1 MIDPAV
7 LQGFFNAQT
16 TLALSSRRAGANAL
30 ASTSSLSSGVV
41 PPWDPKAPQPRETER
56 LIAAL
61 RTEKF
66 VDFDDA
72 GFDRDGVPE
81 DHKKLFG
88 LYKALNT
95 LSIIANEAADKDTS
109 ATRLAGYDRR
119 FQIGLAQF
127 TDALAST
134 SFDALTLMTGKK
146 SDYMESPL
154 AVPRD
159 RSQFATRALR
169 IGDPEIALEGITG
182 TESFT
187 IRVRKNNVD
196 TDVLIDLSTLSGA
209 ANISN
214 IAKLMNDSLA
224 AAGMVTRVTRAEVG
238 VAESGA
244 PRKWGLKIEG
254 VSTEQLNFIPAAANP
269 AIYAVAAIGSGD
281 SAGARI
287 AKLADN
293 GGASPEIISTAS
305 VAAEGGAFTP
315 VTAKTDSDG
324 NVFVLG
330 TTAGSSGTQVL
341 QGEKDMMLRKL
352 DSAGNVL
359 WTKLLG
365 TSDRAEAAALAVDA
379 DGNVILA
386 GRINGKLD
394 PAASASA
401 NGNWDSIVAKFD
413 SDGEE
418 VFARQ
423 TAPLANDEATSLAVA
438 TDGAIYVG
446 GVTSGRLAGVATH
459 GGGTDAFITRLSAE
473 GALVWNRQLGGTGN
487 ERVARLSIADD
498 GELLVATTED
508 GTARLAKY
516 DVSTAASAAT
526 WDLSL
531 GSLSGGAI
539 SALTARDGKVYVAGY
554 TSNTS
559 FDAGGLAATNA
570 HNGGV
575 DGFVMTLT
583 DDGSSVTPVDTNYI
597 GSDNTDRI
605 RDIAVTDSAIYVT
618 GETDDHLPGQ
628 TTAPEGGKSAF
639 VTKIPLDASSSFTHY
654 FGGPGGTGAGAAI
667 VVDETGSSVL
677 DALGLPRGELDYT
690 PARTLTARTTA
701 RPGDWFTVSVDGAR
715 ERRITIREGETVRS
729 LVNKI
734 NRVLLLDGKASVKRG
749 AEGDQLRITAREGS
763 IIDIKAG
770 ADGLDALKGLG
781 LQPGKI
787 VAAAKLSS
795 AGLDDEDEEVTEA
808 EADEEEKQ
816 TDNIFGLG
824 LKAGLSLLSRE
835 NAAAANDAIRDAMS
849 IIRKAYR
856 EITRDPALDAL
867 LERRSGGT
875 VPAYMRAQLGN
886 YQAGLARLQSGGG
899 STGGLF

>member
-1 MIDPAV
+1 MIDPTV
-7 LQGFFNAQT
+7 LQGFFNSQT
-16 TLALSSRRAGANAL
+16 NFALASRRAGASAL
-30 ASTSSLSSGVV
+30 ASSSSLASGVV
-41 PPWDPKAPQPRETER
+41 PPWDPKAAQPRETER

-66 VDFDDA
+66 VDYDDA
-72 GFDRDGVPE
+72 TFDREGVPE

-95 LSIIANEAADKDTS
+95 LSIIANEAADKATS
-109 ATRLAGYDRR
+109 STRLTGFDRR
-119 FQIGLAQF
+119 FQVGLAQF

-134 SFDALTLMTGKK
+134 SFDGLTLMTGRK

-169 IGDPEIALEGITG
+169 VGDPNIALENVTG

-196 TDVLIDLSTLSGA
+196 TDVLVDFSTLVGPPT
-209 ANISN
+209 ISN

-224 AAGMVTRVTRAEVG
+224 AAGMVSRVTRAEVG
-238 VAESGA
+238 VAEGDA

-254 VSTEQLNFIPAAANP
+254 VPTEQLNFIPASSTP

-281 SAGARI
+281 TAAARI
-287 AKLADN
+287 AKLSDT
-293 GGASPEIISTAS
+293 GATAPIVVNTAS
-305 VAAEGGAFTP
+305 IAAEGGAFVP

-330 TTAGSSGTQVL
+330 TTSGSSGTQVL

-352 DSAGNVL
+352 DSAGNVM
-359 WTKLLG
+359 WSKLLG
-365 TSDRAEAAALAVDA
+365 TSDRAEASALAVDS
-379 DGNVILA
+379 DGNVIVA
-386 GRINGKLD
+386 GRINGKID
-394 PAASASA
+394 GSA
-401 NGNWDSIVAKFD
+401 NGGGWDSIVAKFD
-413 SDGEE
+413 GDGEE
-418 VFARQ
+418 VFLRQ
-423 TAPLANDEATSLAVA
+423 NAPLANDEATSIAVA
-438 TDGAIYVG
+438 ADGSIFVG
-446 GVTSGRLAGVATH
+446 GVTSARLSGVATH
-459 GGGTDAFITRLSAE
+459 GGGTDAYVTRLSAD
-473 GALVWNRQLGGTGN
+473 GALVWNRQLGGAGN

-498 GELLVATTED
+498 GELLVATSED
-508 GTARLAKY
+508 GVARLSKY
-516 DVSTAASAAT
+516 DVTSAASAAT
-526 WDLSL
+526 WDVTL

-539 SALTARDGKVYVAGY
+539 SALAARDGKIYVAGF
-554 TSNTS
+554 TSNS
-559 FDAGGLAATNA
+559 AFDAGGLATTNT

-575 DGFVMTLT
+575 DGFVMALT
-583 DDGSSVTPVDTNYI
+583 DDGASVTPVDTNFV
-597 GSDNTDRI
+597 GSTATDRI
-605 RDIAVTDSAIYVT
+605 RDIAVTDNAIYVT
-618 GETDDHLPGQ
+618 GETDNQVPGA
-628 TTAPEGGKSAF
+628 TTAPAGGKSAF
-639 VTKIPLDASSSFTHY
+639 VTKIPLDAGSSFTHY

-701 RPGDWFTVSVDGAR
+701 RPGDWFSIAVDGGR

-734 NRVLLLDGKASVKRG
+734 NRVLILDGRASVKRG

-770 ADGLDALKGLG
+770 TDGLDALKGLG

-787 VAAAKLSS
+787 VAATKLSS
-795 AGLDDEDEEVTEA
+795 AGLDDEAEEATDATEG
-808 EADEEEKQ
+808 DKEEEKA

-824 LKAGLSLLSRE
+824 LKSALSLLSRE

-849 IIRKAYR
+849 VIRKAYR
-856 EITRDPALDAL
+856 QITRDPALEAL

>member
-1 MIDPAV
+1 MIDPTV

-16 TLALSSRRAGANAL
+16 TLALSSRRAGTGTL
-30 ASTSSLSSGVV
+30 ASSSSLSSGVV
-41 PPWDPKAPQPRETER
+41 PPWDPKAAQPRETER

-66 VDFDDA
+66 VDFDDKS
-72 GFDRDGVPE
+72 FDREGVPE

-95 LSIIANEAADKDTS
+95 LSIIANEAADKGTA
-109 ATRLAGYDRR
+109 ATRLSGFDRR
-119 FQIGLAQF
+119 FQLGLAQF

-134 SFDALTLMTGKK
+134 SFDALTLMTGRK

-169 IGDPEIALEGITG
+169 VGDPNLALENITG

-196 TDVLIDLSTLSGA
+196 TDVLVDFSTLFGPPT
-209 ANISN
+209 ISN
-214 IAKLMNDSLA
+214 IAKLMNDNLA

-238 VAESGA
+238 KAEGDA

-254 VSTEQLNFIPAAANP
+254 VSTEKLNFIPAASAP
-269 AIYAVAAIGSGD
+269 AIYAVAAIGSGETA
-281 SAGARI
+281 SARL
-287 AKLADN
+287 AKLADV
-293 GGASPEIISTAS
+293 GAPAPVVVNTENI
-305 VAAEGGAFTP
+305 AAEGGAFVP

-330 TTAGSSGTQVL
+330 TASGSSGTQVL
-341 QGEKDMMLRKL
+341 QGEKDLMLRKL

-365 TSDRAEAAALAVDA
+365 TSDRAEAAALAVDSE
-379 DGNVILA
+379 GSVIVA
-386 GRINGKLD
+386 GRINGRID
-394 PAASASA
+394 GSAK
-401 NGNWDSIVAKFD
+401 GGGWDSIVAKFD
-413 SDGEE
+413 SEGEE
-418 VFARQ
+418 VFLRQ
-423 TAPLANDEATSLAVA
+423 NAPLANDEATSIAVA
-438 TDGAIYVG
+438 SDGSIFVG
-446 GVTSGRLAGVATH
+446 GVTSAKLSGVATH
-459 GGGTDAFITRLSAE
+459 GGGTDAYITRLSAD
-473 GALVWNRQLGGTGN
+473 GALVWNRQLGGAGN
-487 ERVARLSIADD
+487 ERVARLSFADD

-508 GTARLAKY
+508 GVARLAKY
-516 DVSTAASAAT
+516 DVSSAASAST
-526 WDLSL
+526 WDVTL
-531 GSLSGGAI
+531 GALSGGAI
-539 SALTARDGKVYVAGY
+539 SALAARDGKVYVAGY
-554 TSNTS
+554 TSNST
-559 FDAGGLAATNA
+559 FDAGGLATANT

-583 DDGSSVTPVDTNYI
+583 DDGASVTPVETNYI
-597 GSDNTDRI
+597 GSDATDRV
-605 RDIAVTDSAIYVT
+605 RDIAVTASAIYVT
-618 GETDDHLPGQ
+618 GETNDYLPGV

-639 VTKIPLDASSSFTHY
+639 VTKIPLDGSNAFLHV

-667 VVDETGSSVL
+667 VVDETGTSVL
-677 DALGLPRGELDYT
+677 DALGLPRGELDYM

-701 RPGDWFTVSVDGAR
+701 RPGDWFTIAVDGGR

-734 NRVLLLDGKASVKRG
+734 NRVLVLDGKASVKRG
-749 AEGDQLRITAREGS
+749 ADGDQLRITAREGS

-787 VAAAKLSS
+787 VAASKLSS
-795 AGLDDEDEEVTEA
+795 SGLDDEDEESATDAADA
-808 EADEEEKQ
+808 EKEEEKA
-816 TDNIFGLG
+816 TDNIFGIG
-824 LKAGLSLLSRE
+824 G
-835 NAAAANDAIRDAMS
+835 IGCRD
-849 IIRKAYR
+849 RKS
-856 EITRDPALDAL
+856 TRLN
-867 LERRSGGT
+867 S
-875 VPAYMRAQLGN
+875 
-886 YQAGLARLQSGGG
+886 SH
-899 STGGLF
+899 